1 MRVTDATGESVDR
14 VFTIV
19 VTDVPEGLLVEELVP
34 DRDGFRIRFT
44 GQLDVS
50 NLDLHNRAAA
60 PEFLDVTLR
69 DTDGNLIESAI
80 AIDDDQNGFRL
91 VVNNGVLDAGEYTL
105 TVRSGENGVVAVDGR
120 LLDGNSDGVV
130 GDNYVST
137 FTIEPLSVGTA
148 IVGVPGFFETA
159 GQEVNVPASSAG
171 GIPIVVTALEGVMSL
186 DMELFYNPELLNI
199 SGVELAAGMPAG
211 ALSLIN
217 VLEPGH
223 AVVGFFSPQP
233 LAAGSYEVARLL
245 ATVPTNAE
253 KDQTHVLDVRGASL
267 NEGMIPVFDDDG
279 IHVVAVGNRAP
290 TGITL
295 SSTTVVENSPAG
307 TVIGLLEAIDPD
319 YGDSFTFELVAGEGD
334 SDNASFSVD
343 GRQLITTTSF
353 DFESGA
359 TRGIRIRVTDGEGES
374 FEEIISIQI
383 ENQVETLYVT
393 ELVSATDGFRVSFS
407 RPIDVGVVNLYD
419 AMGIFGESDITLRGA
434 TTGDVNGSLVIAADG
449 RSLQFVANGALAI
462 DSYSVVVR
470 SGSDAFQTVTGELL
484 DGNADEEA
492 GDSYNGTFTISEVP
506 TVRLAIPSFA
516 RGPGQDVHVP
526 VGSESGIPLVL
537 ESDGS
542 VRSLDAIF
550 SFNPELLDV
559 SDIVPAVNL
568 PEFVTFSTE
577 VLEPGRIALRFDA
590 TESFPDGGG
599 APAGQL
605 TIANVMA
612 QVDTAAENGS
622 SALLSLE
629 SVVSNSTITVG
640 GSNAV
645 QLVAALGDTSGDG
658 AYSSADSALA
668 ARLAMRLDS
677 GLVNYPVVIPSLV
690 ADVSGNGTVSMLD
703 AAMIAGV
710 SGGSQGPD
718 SGSASAPR
726 QMLLRHEGS
735 FRRADVIDV
744 SSVLSDVD
752 TKVLAESRDSAA
764 SRAQAFADIA
774 AGWAASVA
782 ANENST
788 FSFAEDSDE
797 SADSIFVDPGL
808 V

>member
-1 MRVTDATGESVDR
+1 MRATDATGESVDR

-19 VTDVPEGLLVEELVP
+19 VTDVPEGLLVEELVT

-105 TVRSGENGVVAVDGR
+105 TVRSGEGGVVAVDGR

-393 ELVSATDGFRVSFS
+393 ELVSATDGFRISFS

-419 AMGIFGESDITLRGA
+419 AMDVFGESDITLRGA

-612 QVDTAAENGS
+612 QVATAAENGS

-710 SGGSQGPD
+710 SGGSQGPG

>member
-1 MRVTDATGESVDR
+1 
-14 VFTIV
+14 
-19 VTDVPEGLLVEELVP
+19 
-34 DRDGFRIRFT
+34 
-44 GQLDVS
+44 
-50 NLDLHNRAAA
+50 
-60 PEFLDVTLR
+60 
-69 DTDGNLIESAI
+69 
-80 AIDDDQNGFRL
+80 
-91 VVNNGVLDAGEYTL
+91 
-105 TVRSGENGVVAVDGR
+105 
-120 LLDGNSDGVV
+120 
-130 GDNYVST
+130 
-137 FTIEPLSVGTA
+137 
-148 IVGVPGFFETA
+148 
-159 GQEVNVPASSAG
+159 
-171 GIPIVVTALEGVMSL
+171 
-186 DMELFYNPELLNI
+186 
-199 SGVELAAGMPAG
+199 
-211 ALSLIN
+211 
-217 VLEPGH
+217 
-223 AVVGFFSPQP
+223 
-233 LAAGSYEVARLL
+233 
-245 ATVPTNAE
+245 
-253 KDQTHVLDVRGASL
+253 
-267 NEGMIPVFDDDG
+267 
-279 IHVVAVGNRAP
+279 
-290 TGITL
+290 
-295 SSTTVVENSPAG
+295 
-307 TVIGLLEAIDPD
+307 
-319 YGDSFTFELVAGEGD
+319 
-334 SDNASFSVD
+334 
-343 GRQLITTTSF
+343 
-353 DFESGA
+353 
-359 TRGIRIRVTDGEGES
+359 
-374 FEEIISIQI
+374 
-383 ENQVETLYVT
+383 
-393 ELVSATDGFRVSFS
+393 
-407 RPIDVGVVNLYD
+407 
-419 AMGIFGESDITLRGA
+419 MGIFGESDITLRGA

-612 QVDTAAENGS
+612 QVATAAENGS

-710 SGGSQGPD
+710 SGGSQGPG